1 MDTGGSIFTEA
12 FVSGDD
18 IVLPFQ
24 FYQPD
29 NMTVK
34 PMTGF
39 VVGMTVKQ
47 TLEDSEGN
55 PIPDSQALFKKDLA
69 GDNTGLFTFTIPG
82 STTGT
87 VTLAPGSYYL
97 DLKQWDSTGKRS
109 TVLTTTLPITES
121 VTLRTVPAP

>member
-1 MDTGGSIFTEA
+1 MDTNGSIFTEA

-29 NMTVK
+29 NVTPK

-39 VVGMTVKQ
+39 VVGMTVKA
-47 TLEDSEGN
+47 TLEDINGN
-55 PIPDSQALFKKDLA
+55 PIPDSQALFEKDLA

-82 STTGT
+82 SKAGLVTFVPGT
-87 VTLAPGSYYL
+87 YYL
-97 DLKQWDSTGKRS
+97 DLKQWDSTNKRS